1 MRYRRR
7 LRSRIVISF
16 LLLGTGL
23 TALFALATVTLRE
36 RLENQLIG
44 DALAKNLDDYARSF
58 YVDPS
63 LGGVP
68 FEKIGGITYS
78 KRRFANVPFEWQA
91 LPNGVHDL
99 QGSAGAPREGRYKL
113 AVRDAI

>member
-78 KRRFANVPFEWQA
+78 KRRTAS
-91 LPNGVHDL
+91 L
-99 QGSAGAPREGRYKL
+99 
-113 AVRDAI
+113 